1 MENFSGRDDHGPRE
15 QLAIAKRGQILGFGA
30 LILMLASIV
39 TLAALGQPW
48 VAGIVATTGGLP
60 VIVALFVTGQYRPSP
75 ATVPEIVQQQTGQLP
90 DQGAP
95 NAPPPPV
102 AIEPSQ

>member
-1 MENFSGRDDHGPRE
+1 V
-15 QLAIAKRGQILGFGA
+15 KRGQTLGFGA

-60 VIVALFVTGQYRPSP
+60 VIVALFVTGQYRPAP
-75 ATVPEIVQQQTGQLP
+75 AHVPDVAQCQPAQLP
-90 DQGAP
+90 QQEPPD
-95 NAPPPPV
+95 APPTSHV
-102 AIEPSQ
+102 AAG